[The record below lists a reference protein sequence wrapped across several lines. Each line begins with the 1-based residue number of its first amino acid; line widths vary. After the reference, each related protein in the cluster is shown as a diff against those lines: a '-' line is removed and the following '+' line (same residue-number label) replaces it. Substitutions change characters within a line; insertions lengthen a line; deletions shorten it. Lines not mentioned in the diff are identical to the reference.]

1 LLGLALVAGAARA
14 QDLLL
19 VNAKVI
25 DPDARTVVP
34 GNLLVRDGKI
44 AGFPG
49 SPPAG
54 FAGRTVDVGGRWVLP
69 ALSDLHTHS
78 YGNSAPGRP
87 PQLLGP
93 AGVAKAGLFAGVGRF
108 LDLFSPEDMILGLRD
123 RQRSQ
128 GLDGADILA
137 AGPCLTATKG
147 HCSEYGVPTR
157 LVDTPDDAR
166 REVTALAAKHPD
178 VVKVVYDHA
187 SYGGRSMPTID
198 QPTLE
203 AVVATARR
211 HGLRTVVHIGTW
223 QDVADAVEAG
233 AAAVTHTPT
242 PALPPDDLV
251 AAMVRRGTFHIPTLA
266 VQSDYSRLLD
276 DPTLLASPLLTTV
289 VDSAVLA
296 AYRTAPAGDGPFG
309 GWIRWQREIRAANQ
323 AAVAKLA
330 KAGVPMLTGTDGGN
344 PAVFQGYSVHR
355 EIRLLAEA
363 GLSPWDAIAASTTN
377 AGRFLG
383 RRWGMKVRDEATLLV
398 LDASPIDDVRNTE
411 RIHLVIQRGRL
422 VDRASLL
429 PAAAV
434 P

>member
-1 LLGLALVAGAARA
+1 
-14 QDLLL
+14 
-19 VNAKVI
+19 
-25 DPDARTVVP
+25 
-34 GNLLVRDGKI
+34 
-44 AGFPG
+44 
-49 SPPAG
+49 
-54 FAGRTVDVGGRWVLP
+54 
-69 ALSDLHTHS
+69 
-78 YGNSAPGRP
+78 
-87 PQLLGP
+87 
-93 AGVAKAGLFAGVGRF
+93 
-108 LDLFSPEDMILGLRD
+108 
-123 RQRSQ
+123 
-128 GLDGADILA
+128 
-137 AGPCLTATKG
+137 
-147 HCSEYGVPTR
+147 
-157 LVDTPDDAR
+157 
-166 REVTALAAKHPD
+166 
-178 VVKVVYDHA
+178 
-187 SYGGRSMPTID
+187 
-198 QPTLE
+198 
-203 AVVATARR
+203 
-211 HGLRTVVHIGTW
+211 
-223 QDVADAVEAG
+223 
-233 AAAVTHTPT
+233 
-242 PALPPDDLV
+242 
-251 AAMVRRGTFHIPTLA
+251 MVRRGTFHIPTLA

-383 RRWGMKVRDEATLLV
+383 RRWGMKVGDEATLLV